1 MLDDAAHD
9 DVRATLPLRTMADKV
24 NWLISLI
31 STARPAGLGP
41 YGNAEVAVLI
51 REATGEPVT
60 GMTIRKLRSGQAASP
75 QLRLIEAMARFFGV
89 PPGFFF
95 DDYDESQVSLLQEQV
110 ELLAMIRRS
119 GITPAE
125 LRVLLRLSPEARQS
139 FFDFVTVAVRDAG
152 RHRDAPGEDA

>member
-9 DVRATLPLRTMADKV
+9 DVRATPPLRTLADKV

-31 STARPAGLGP
+31 SIARPAGLGP

-95 DDYDESQVSLLQEQV
+95 DYDESQVSLLQEQV

-139 FFDFVTVAVRDAG
+139 FFDFVTAAVRDAA